1 MVVHQSLSVTPTLSA
16 DGTVLVPLDQQ
27 QTQRHLAFHHHR
39 HFGPTS
45 PSSAMAPSSSSAAA
59 MTPLGVILV
68 SKDESAERVLFMYP
82 FERRVSP
89 HSAHINSR
97 EKCHEHKDSV
107 VPMIGKEVPKLGGG
121 GTPDDVRCQPA
132 AIDTGDQ
139 QQQQHLGDGIALDG
153 TSIGFPVK
161 IGNIFSLKLYCFSVD
176 NLRFVGFPW
185 HITGCV
191 HSLAVVFILRGSA
204 DRHIVDA
211 FQRLSKKIAIAI
223 NTEQQRCNYLRDQ
236 ISLMQPS
243 HDEYEAL
250 PDELKKGRCPYEAI
264 LEKSGLAKHLRDIF
278 EDVCDYGMVDVF
290 VDDCIEVGFCVEPK
304 ALCHVGLA
312 SRSAAEIEATMRHI
326 RPYHGLLFLDES
338 IPNPDSNPFVR
349 RFIDEYEPSRSFEE
363 LAHLSGLPIDQVL
376 QIVRHYL
383 LWARAMLIYPICTT
397 NVYANAPQQPH
408 NFRTLEAQ
416 FGDRFGSDCCPMA
429 DVLEAFSPPCS
440 LGSFLQDMTI
450 YTGRPSLHMSLMVFL
465 LRNQLL
471 VQLHTFFFLLPLPS
485 TDANDSC
492 KANQQHNH
500 NQSERGRRD
509 SEASNDD
516 AKEVEEGGEEDGT
529 ETAAEQPQQQWVG
542 PPPPPAAELGL
553 SPETCSLVH
562 DSREF
567 IPVAL
572 KSHILTIC
580 ARAVHLVGVP
590 ESEVFDI
597 LAAFMTIVPFMDGRH
612 HLEDIMYR
620 TQLERSTVMRILDTF
635 SDIVC
640 PFYCHDVVL
649 DDE

>member
-139 QQQQHLGDGIALDG
+139 QQQHLGDGIALDG

-161 IGNIFSLKLYCFSVD
+161 MLAPLLVAKGSNGNGTPFEI
-176 NLRFVGFPW
+176 
-185 HITGCV
+185 
-191 HSLAVVFILRGSA
+191 
-204 DRHIVDA
+204 
-211 FQRLSKKIAIAI
+211 KIAIAI

-492 KANQQHNH
+492 KANQHQQQHNH
-500 NQSERGRRD
+500 SQRERGRRD
-509 SEASNDD
+509 SGASNDD
-516 AKEVEEGGEEDGT
+516 AEEVEEGGEEDGT
-529 ETAAEQPQQQWVG
+529 ETAAEQLQQQWVG